1 MSVAGFSVSV
11 MDAGHSDAELLDE
24 MVELQRS
31 IARSEAELATKIQ
44 TFVASRRTEPL
55 GGEWA
60 TDEVAAALR
69 WARGRVLD
77 RVHVVRVLRTELPAT
92 WAAWRSGTIDG
103 FQAAKILEARNRLID
118 DHLVAGFDADAAAA
132 ASTRSAGQLIW
143 WLNRRVAA
151 AEPAQLEARYR
162 RAFADRRVATSQ
174 DLDGMG
180 ALWATTSAVD
190 LTAIDYRLTQLAQG
204 CGAEDPRSLEQRRAD
219 IFVDLLLGA
228 ATDHAGPSKA
238 AVAVTVPV
246 QSLLGLDDTPGQIC
260 GGGPVPASVVRELA
274 DRPGTLFY
282 RLLTDQPGSLLD
294 VAQLGR
300 FPTPLLGFAVDLRD
314 QTCRFPG
321 CLRPATGCDRD
332 HTIRHPDGTTSYENL
347 GCLCRRHHRCKPT
360 PGYTLRQPEPGVF
373 EWLMPTGHRY
383 TVSPE
388 PLPLGHW
395 PDEPPDQP
403 HPPEDDAVTPAD
415 ETEPPE

>member
-1 MSVAGFSVSV
+1 M
-11 MDAGHSDAELLDE
+11 
-24 MVELQRS
+24 
-31 IARSEAELATKIQ
+31 Q
-44 TFVASRRTEPL
+44 TFVASRRAEPL
-55 GGEWA
+55 GGEFA

-69 WARGRVLD
+69 WGRGRVVD

-92 WAAWRSGTIDG
+92 WAAWRSGKIDG

-118 DHLVAGFDADAAAA
+118 DGLVADFDADAAAA
-132 ASTRSAGQLIW
+132 ASTKSAGQLSW

-151 AEPAQLEARYR
+151 VEPAQVEARYR

-204 CGAEDPRSLEQRRAD
+204 CGADDPRNLEQRRAD

-228 ATDHAGPSKA
+228 ATEQQAGSSKAAKA

-246 QSLLGLDDTPGQIC
+246 QSLLGLDDTPGHIC
-260 GGGPVPASVVRELA
+260 GGGPVPASVVQEIA
-274 DRPGTLFY
+274 GRPGTLFY
-282 RLLTDQPGSLLD
+282 RLLTDERGTLLD

-300 FPTPLLGFAVDLRD
+300 FPTPLLGFAVAVRD

-321 CLRPATGCDRD
+321 CLRPPTGCDCD

-347 GCLCRRHHRCKPT
+347 GCLCRRHHRCKGT
-360 PGYTLRQPEPGVF
+360 PGYTLRQPERGVF
-373 EWLMPTGHRY
+373 EWRMPSGHRY
-383 TVSPE
+383 TVTAQ
-388 PLPLGHW
+388 PLPLGRW
-395 PDEPPDQP
+395 PDEPGDADPPAQAPDP
-403 HPPEDDAVTPAD
+403 DRPGDRPDPLTLGAG
-415 ETEPPE
+415 

>member
-1 MSVAGFSVSV
+1 
-11 MDAGHSDAELLDE
+11 MDAVHADAELLDE

-31 IARSEAELATKIQ
+31 IARSEAALAVKIQ
-44 TFVASRRTEPL
+44 AFVASRRTEPL

-69 WARGRVLD
+69 WGRGRVVD
-77 RVHVVRVLRTELPAT
+77 RIHFVRVLRTELPAT
-92 WAAWRSGTIDG
+92 WSAWRSGSIDG
-103 FQAAKILEARNRLID
+103 FQAGKILEARNRLID
-118 DHLVAGFDADAAAA
+118 DGLVAGFDAEAAAA
-132 ASTRSAGQLIW
+132 ASAKTAGQLIW

-162 RAFADRRVATSQ
+162 RAYADRRVATSQ

-180 ALWATTSAVD
+180 ALWATASAMD

-204 CGAEDPRSLEQRRAD
+204 CGAEDSRSLEQRRAD
-219 IFVDLLLGA
+219 IFVDLLLGT
-228 ATDHAGPSKA
+228 ATDQAGSSKA

-246 QSLLGLDDTPGQIC
+246 QSLLALDDTPGEIC
-260 GGGPVPASVVRELA
+260 GGGPVPASVVREVPA
-274 DRPGTLFY
+274 SVVREVAGQPGTLFY
-282 RLLTDQPGSLLD
+282 RLLTDERGTLLD

-300 FPTPLLGFAVDLRD
+300 FPTPLLGFAVDVRD

-321 CLRPATGCDRD
+321 CLRPATGCDCD

-360 PGYTLRQPEPGVF
+360 PGYSLRQTEPGVF

-383 TVSPE
+383 TVTPE
-388 PLPLGHW
+388 PLPLGRW
-395 PDEPPDQP
+395 PDIADDLDRPATNPDAPGDDPAPQEP
-403 HPPEDDAVTPAD
+403 
-415 ETEPPE
+415 